1 MTAEDVFPRVTGAL
15 ERAGIPY
22 MLTGS
27 FASSYYGVPRTTQDI
42 DFVIAPTT
50 DQLRSLAALLPETE
64 YYFDLNAALD
74 AQRREGLFNI
84 IDLATG
90 WKIDFIF
97 RKSRPFSLEEF
108 GRRLVVEFEGM
119 RLSVATAEDVL
130 IAKLEWAKRG
140 ESQRQIEDAAGIL
153 RIRSGNLDRKYIEN
167 WVRELKLEKQWEAV
181 RQAGEELPKT

>member
-1 MTAEDVFPRVTGAL
+1 MTAEDVFSRVTGAL
-15 ERAGIPY
+15 ERAGIAH

-50 DQLRSLAALLPETE
+50 DQLRSLLLPATE

-90 WKIDFIF
+90 WKIDFII

-119 RLSVATAEDVL
+119 HLSVATAEDVL

-140 ESQRQIEDAAGIL
+140 GSQRQLEDAAGIL

-167 WVRELKLEKQWEAV
+167 WVRELKLEKPWEAV
-181 RQAGEELPKT
+181 RRAGEGTA

>member
-1 MTAEDVFPRVTGAL
+1 MTAEDVFPRVTGVL

-42 DFVIAPTT
+42 DFVIAPTP
-50 DQLRSLAALLPETE
+50 DRLRSLAALLPATE
-64 YYFDLNAALD
+64 YYFDLTGALE
-74 AQRREGLFNI
+74 AQRREELFNI
-84 IDLATG
+84 VDLATG
-90 WKIDFIF
+90 WKIDFII

-108 GRRLVVEFEGM
+108 DRRLAVEFQGM

-140 ESQRQIEDAAGIL
+140 ESQRQVEDAPGIL

-167 WVRELKLEKQWEAV
+167 WVRELKLEDQWKAA
-181 RQAGEELPKT
+181 RQAADGT